1 MEKSDIEKAAK
12 EMPEEQREAFVKGAL
27 WFHDRMMTD
36 KDILMDE
43 DLPLGSIVL
52 ERRYGVPMVVLGPSL
67 GEMSQGDARGEIEGI
82 WRLPSA
88 DELKSLYKDHE
99 DVFHTLDKM
108 GERCLM
114 TSDTA
119 CNNYGGTWYNP
130 IVFHTSNG
138 TSSQIIPCYKPY
150 PVRAIIK
157 LR

>member
-1 MEKSDIEKAAK
+1 MRKSDIEEAAK

-43 DLPLGSIVL
+43 DLPSGSIVL

-67 GEMSQGDARGEIEGI
+67 GEMSRDDAYGKMKGL

-108 GERCLM
+108 GEICLM
-114 TSDTA
+114 TSDTKINDFNGSW
-119 CNNYGGTWYNP
+119 CNP
-130 IVFHTSNG
+130 VVFYTSDG
-138 TSSQIIPCYKPY
+138 KSCQIIPYYHPY
-150 PVRAIIK
+150 PVRFIIK
-157 LR
+157 LW